1 MLGRLLVPA
10 FLLGLT
16 SSHLGK
22 SHVWW
27 MVWFGT
33 LNFWLELLNYLIIIS
48 FGEVFVGCF
57 RNLIPRNI
65 KFKNIESPSQSTN
78 ELSDAQVNLL
88 VK

>member
-1 MLGRLLVPA
+1 MLGRLPVPA

-33 LNFWLELLNYLIIIS
+33 LNFWLELFDQYFLVWFLLDV
-48 FGEVFVGCF
+48 FG
-57 RNLIPRNI
+57 IDP
-65 KFKNIESPSQSTN
+65 
-78 ELSDAQVNLL
+78 
-88 VK
+88 

>member
-33 LNFWLELLNYLIIIS
+33 LNFWLELFDHIFWCGFCWMFS
-48 FGEVFVGCF
+48 E
-57 RNLIPRNI
+57 LIPRNI
-65 KFKNIESPSQSTN
+65 KFKNIESPSQSSK

-88 VK
+88 VQ

>member
-22 SHVWW
+22 SHVW
-27 MVWFGT
+27 FGT
-33 LNFWLELLNYLIIIS
+33 LNFWLELVDHIFWGGFCWMFL
-48 FGEVFVGCF
+48 E
-57 RNLIPRNI
+57 LIPRNI
-65 KFKNIESPSQSTN
+65 KFKNIELPSQSSK

-88 VK
+88 VQ